1 MNEMKFDIKTVI
13 TIITAAAVFG
23 GFYYTTQHRLDLL
36 EGKMEQLET
45 DIIKARKAANRKN
58 KQ

>member
-1 MNEMKFDIKTVI
+1 MKVDIKTMMSI
-13 TIITAAAVFG
+13 LAATAILG

-36 EGKMEQLET
+36 EADIVELEA
-45 DIIKARKAANRKN
+45 DIVKVRKIANRKN

>member
-1 MNEMKFDIKTVI
+1 MKIDIKTMMSI
-13 TIITAAAVFG
+13 LAAAAILG

-36 EGKMEQLET
+36 EADIADLET
-45 DIIKARKAANRKN
+45 EITKVRKIANRKN